1 LFKGG
6 WHEECVESAEPPIG
20 GRYVKESGMYIGVGT
35 VVVILLIVII
45 ILLLRG
51 RSI

>member
-1 LFKGG
+1 VCIRGTGSQKSEL
-6 WHEECVESAEPPIG
+6 HL
-20 GRYVKESGMYIGVGT
+20 KEKTMYIGVGT

-45 ILLLRG
+45 FLLLRG